1 MFCKDYFLSETK
13 IKLQLLAEGVFFLI
27 CAKRIVV
34 YFSSPIPQHWA
45 FKVKK
50 KTCAHPYSISE
61 AEKSKDIALAR

>member
-34 YFSSPIPQHWA
+34 YFPFPIPQHRA

-50 KTCAHPYSISE
+50 YHVHAYSISE
-61 AEKSKDIALAR
+61 AEKSKDITLAR